1 MSEGIISV
9 VLFFSMREVKSNT
22 TTLTKSSHHAQYFF
36 FIFLFFFFHWKCEER
51 FSSQPCRNRLKRV
64 RDENCFSLIFQQP
77 LVLVLVLFLFFSTQH
92 SVVAHVIF
100 LFTCCLI
107 LLLSTFFFFL
117 STFNYFSLV
126 FFSNSLA
133 HSLSLTH
140 LFNVLCAMS
149 VEIFFIFTANN
160 ILLWYDNVKLYYNNS
175 YRRL

>member
-22 TTLTKSSHHAQYFF
+22 TTLTKSSHHALYFF
-36 FIFLFFFFHWKCEER
+36 LYFYFLLSLKMRGTFFLTTVPQSTEKSER
-51 FSSQPCRNRLKRV
+51 RK
-64 RDENCFSLIFQQP
+64 
-77 LVLVLVLFLFFSTQH
+77 LFFSDFPTTTRAC
-92 SVVAHVIF
+92 VGAFPFF
-100 LFTCCLI
+100 LNAALGRRSCYFSLH
-107 LLLSTFFFFL
+107 LLLDIITFNFFFFL

-160 ILLWYDNVKLYYNNS
+160 ILL
-175 YRRL
+175 